1 METAKCLRERR
12 SVRKFTAEPIT
23 CDTMDRIL
31 DLARW
36 APSWK
41 NSQTARYTVVKNPE
55 LKAKIAA
62 EGTMGFT
69 FNEKTISRCASL
81 VVMSA
86 VTKICGYEPDG
97 SFTTDKGDSWEM
109 FDAGVAAQT
118 FCLAAHEHGVG
129 TVIMGIFDEDK
140 VAEMISMPED
150 REMIALIALGYPN
163 EEPVAPKRK
172 TVDDLLTILE

>member
-1 METAKCLRERR
+1 MENANCIRTRR
-12 SVRKFTAEPIT
+12 SVRKFTAEPIS

-69 FNEKTISRCASL
+69 FNEKTISRCAAL

-86 VTKICGYEPDG
+86 VTGICGYEPDG

-129 TVIMGIFDEDK
+129 TVIMGIYDAAK
-140 VAEMISMPED
+140 IAEMISLPENE
-150 REMIALIALGYPN
+150 RITCLIACGYPEKEGN
-163 EEPVAPKRK
+163 PPPRKHIEEIARY
-172 TVDDLLTILE
+172 L

>member
-1 METAKCLRERR
+1 MENANCIRTRR
-12 SVRKFTAEPIT
+12 SVRKFTAEPIS

-41 NSQTARYTVVKNPE
+41 NSQTARYTIVKSPE

-86 VTKICGYEPDG
+86 VTGICGYEADG

-129 TVIMGIFDEDK
+129 TVILGIYDGDK
-140 VAEMISMPED
+140 IADMISLPENE
-150 REMIALIALGYPN
+150 RITCLIACGYPEKEGN
-163 EEPVAPKRK
+163 PPARHGIHEIARY
-172 TVDDLLTILE
+172 L

>member
-1 METAKCLRERR
+1 METAKCIRERR
-12 SVRKFTAEPIT
+12 SIRKFTAEPIT

-41 NSQTARYTVVKNPE
+41 NSQTPRYTIVKNPE
-55 LKAKIAA
+55 LKARIAA

-129 TVIMGIFDEDK
+129 TVILGIYDADK
-140 VAEMISMPED
+140 IA
-150 REMIALIALGYPN
+150 EMIALPEGERITCLIACGYAEKEGNPPARN
-163 EEPVAPKRK
+163 SIEQIARY
-172 TVDDLLTILE
+172 L

>member
-1 METAKCLRERR
+1 METAKCIRERR
-12 SVRKFTAEPIT
+12 SIRKFTAEPIT

-41 NSQTARYTVVKNPE
+41 NSQTPRYTIVKNPE

-69 FNEKTISRCASL
+69 FNEKTISRCACL

-86 VTKICGYEPDG
+86 VTGICGYEPDG

-129 TVIMGIFDEDK
+129 TVILGIYDAEK
-140 VAEMISMPED
+140 ITEMINLPEGE
-150 REMIALIALGYPN
+150 RITCLIACGYPEKAGN
-163 EEPVAPKRK
+163 PPARHGIEQIARY
-172 TVDDLLTILE
+172 I